1 MRRLFITIISL
12 LLAAGNALSQPQL
25 MNYQGVAR
33 DRNGQVLSN
42 KIISLKIHIISGDM
56 QGQTDYTETHR
67 IHTGNLGT
75 FNIHIGA
82 GEPVSGNFS
91 DVQWSRMNHFV
102 KIEMDINGGRNFMD
116 MGTTQLLSVPYAF
129 HALTAGEIAANN
141 EVTLRK
147 AQPGITSQTWSLFG
161 NLRTDPAKDKLGTTD
176 STGLILVTNN
186 QRRLSISA
194 SGELEVTG
202 SMEIGDDLNVNNN
215 VYLNTAD
222 GETVVFGPFTLDNQ
236 SPAILTGTLTLNGTG
251 QFNSGINID
260 ATTVTDRLIVSTE
273 NNPAPNPRYG
283 SIMDVRGVLYADS
296 IATRGGL
303 VIGGNLKVRGDSV
316 IIDHHLLVKENTT
329 LKNLKVKDNVPDGGY
344 VAVFENTNTG
354 KGDGIQIKLGKARAN
369 NGLSVP
375 SFDAGITTEQ
385 MNRMKELISCD
396 LSANAKLNI
405 MKDIAIEAIEVD
417 ALVIGGLTVGLGN
430 LLIDFINGELKLPL
444 PVVPRVTVFPGFSW
458 SVDLGA
464 LGEPGFSIPSQAIG
478 PYELPKIPDI
488 SLSDL
493 GVPEIKIND
502 LGFWGIPDICLT
514 DAVSNPLN
522 KENEFIRFADSS
534 NRKMGSV
541 RAQSVADWAL
551 DYLNPVYML
560 GLRGALMS
568 TLDKKHAQYHFKGKI
583 TEAITAYTKI
593 GVEYSSGNGDYAEWL
608 ERLNPSETISTGDIV
623 GVTGGKITRD
633 LAHAEQVMAVSHR
646 PIVLGNMPDE
656 SKMHLGNPVAFM
668 GQIPVKIMGP
678 VRTGDYIVGK
688 GEIAGY
694 GMAVSPE
701 SMSPDDF
708 KYAVGR
714 AWESDL
720 SAGPK
725 MVNTVVGVHNGD
737 YIHILKRYEEKFRT
751 TEQRLQALE
760 DKILTGTLSQDK

>member
-1 MRRLFITIISL
+1 MKTLFITIISL
-12 LLAAGNALSQPQL
+12 LLTAGNALSQPQL

-42 KIISLKIHIISGDM
+42 KVISLKIHIISGDM
-56 QGQTDYTETHR
+56 QGQTEYSETHR

-102 KIEMDINGGRNFMD
+102 KIEMDIHGGRNFMD

-129 HALTAGEIAANN
+129 HALTAGEIVPEND
-141 EVTLRK
+141 VTLRK

-161 NLRTDPAKDKLGTTD
+161 NLRTDPNKDKLGTTD
-176 STGLILVTNN
+176 STDLVLATNN
-186 QRRLSISA
+186 QRRLTISA
-194 SGELEVTG
+194 NGELGVSN
-202 SMEIGDDLNVNNN
+202 SMVIGADLLVNKNVH
-215 VYLNTAD
+215 LNTVD
-222 GETVVFGPFTLDNQ
+222 GETFVYGPFTVGNQ
-236 SPAILTGTLTLNGTG
+236 SPALLTGMLTLKGAG
-251 QFNSGINID
+251 QFDSGINID
-260 ATTVTDRLIVSTE
+260 ATTVTDRLIVSLE
-273 NNPAPNPRYG
+273 NDPGNSPRYG

-296 IATRGGL
+296 ISTRGGL

-316 IIDHHLLVKENTT
+316 IVDHNLLVKNNTT
-329 LKNLKVKDNVPDGGY
+329 LKNLKVTDNVPDGGY
-344 VAVFENTNTG
+344 LAVFENTNTG

-375 SFDAGITTEQ
+375 SFDPGISTAQLNQ
-385 MNRMKELISCD
+385 MKQLIGCELNP
-396 LSANAKLNI
+396 NARLDI
-405 MKDIAIEAIEVD
+405 LKDIVIEGIEAD
-417 ALVIGGLTVGLGN
+417 ALVIGGLTVGIGN
-430 LLIDFINGELKLPL
+430 MLIDFINSKLKLPFN
-444 PVVPRVTVFPGFSW
+444 VVPEVTVFPGFSW

-464 LGEPGFSIPSQAIG
+464 LGEPGFSIPSEKIG
-478 PYELPKIPDI
+478 PFKIPDI
-488 SLSDL
+488 PGISLSYL
-493 GVPEIKIND
+493 GIPEIKIDN
-502 LGFWGIPDICLT
+502 LAFWGIPDICLT
-514 DAVSNPLN
+514 DAVGNPLN
-522 KENEFIRFADSS
+522 KDNEFIRFTDSS

-541 RAQSVADWAL
+541 RAQSVADWAA

-568 TLDKKHAQYHFKGKI
+568 TMDKKHAQYHFKGKI
-583 TEAITAYTKI
+583 SEAISSYTKI

-608 ERLNPSETISTGDIV
+608 ERLNPGETITTGDIV
-623 GVTGGKITRD
+623 GVTGGKISKD
-633 LAHAEQVMAVSHR
+633 LTHAEQVMAVSHR
-646 PIVLGNMPDE
+646 PIVLGNIPDE
-656 SKMHLGNPVAFM
+656 GKMHLGNPVAFM

-688 GEIAGY
+688 GEIDGY
-694 GMAVSPE
+694 GMAVSPQN
-701 SMSPDDF
+701 MSPDDF
-708 KYAVGR
+708 KLAVGR

-725 MVNTVVGVHNGD
+725 MINTVVGIHNGD
-737 YIHILKRYEEKFRT
+737 YIHILKRFEEKFRT

-760 DKILTGTLSQDK
+760 DKILTGTLSQEK